1 MIDKE
6 KWYLQLRKQDG
17 SVSKYK
23 EKYFV
28 DSTLEVKSTKS
39 SRVGILGEEGIV
51 LTSDQWKNIS
61 NLIENH

>member
-51 LTSDQWKNIS
+51 LTSDQ
-61 NLIENH
+61 